1 MVTSS
6 CVCYSAS
13 RNLLEPLRKRFTVI
27 FQQREQCSQAT
38 LMPTQRNIESIMLEH
53 FKDKL
58 TFEFICIEIEV
69 YTLEIRMDL
78 R

>member
-1 MVTSS
+1 
-6 CVCYSAS
+6 
-13 RNLLEPLRKRFTVI
+13 
-27 FQQREQCSQAT
+27 
-38 LMPTQRNIESIMLEH
+38 MPTQRNIDFIMLEH

-69 YTLEIRMDL
+69 YILEIRMDL

>member
-1 MVTSS
+1 M
-6 CVCYSAS
+6 
-13 RNLLEPLRKRFTVI
+13 I

-38 LMPTQRNIESIMLEH
+38 LMPTQRNIEPIMLEH

-58 TFEFICIEIEV
+58 TFEFIYIEIEV
-69 YTLEIRMDL
+69 YILEIRMDL

>member
-1 MVTSS
+1 M
-6 CVCYSAS
+6 
-13 RNLLEPLRKRFTVI
+13 I

-58 TFEFICIEIEV
+58 TFEFIYIEIEV
-69 YTLEIRMDL
+69 YILEIRMDL